1 MSIGRHSS
9 IAAVLLAAVA
19 VGDLALPAARD
30 AGPTISE
37 LPRSAR
43 GNGSRG
49 HPNNKPAFDRLH
61 ERRRRE
67 LALASKRRNRR

>member
-9 IAAVLLAAVA
+9 VAAVLLAAA
-19 VGDLALPAARD
+19 ALGDIAAPARD

-49 HPNNKPAFDRLH
+49 HPNNKPAFNRAHLK
-61 ERRRRE
+61 RRRKI
-67 LALASKRRNRR
+67 ALTSKRRNRR